1 MRRQADTVAK
11 LAQND
16 INKVVYFLL
25 RKVAKS
31 FFFFPCFVTCY
42 RVLPTFRVY
51 RECFRLFRDVRDC
64 CTFPK
69 AITAVFSCGASKL
82 IDSGYNPG
90 YRQVHKK
97 FWENPL
103 FLNVFAKFG
112 KSVHMPGRNRYMFF
126 FVWSFTNIID
136 NTQIS
141 PSFRAFFAFVCM
153 LCMVLE

>member
-31 FFFFPCFVTCY
+31 FFFPCFVTCY

-69 AITAVFSCGASKL
+69 AITAVFSSGASKL

-90 YRQVHKK
+90 YGQVATQKI
-97 FWENPL
+97 L
-103 FLNVFAKFG
+103 G
-112 KSVHMPGRNRYMFF
+112 KPILLEWFRK
-126 FVWSFTNIID
+126 VW
-136 NTQIS
+136 
-141 PSFRAFFAFVCM
+141 
-153 LCMVLE
+153 